1 MIFFGISFL
10 HYCLF
15 SRFKSYSSTGLYL
28 NVWGIMN
35 FQKMPRFFLGC
46 SFATQL
52 TGNNSLP
59 SCIPE
64 ESESRKSPWLETT
77 IEPEH

>member
-1 MIFFGISFL
+1 MIFWHILPALLLILTLQVILQYRFIPE
-10 HYCLF
+10 CLGNNEL
-15 SRFKSYSSTGLYL
+15 SKKC
-28 NVWGIMN
+28 
-35 FQKMPRFFLGC
+35 QDFLGC